1 MAQGAQEGN
10 EEVNVGKVPRYL
22 VNFLRDRI
30 WKKAAGVRTCNN
42 EVYVSLSLL
51 S

>member
-22 VNFLRDRI
+22 VNSLKHRI
-30 WKKAAGVRTCNN
+30 MKYAAGVRTYNN